1 MLLRGFRKEQVT
13 GMLQIRPLVEMAFE
27 TAAQKAQVFLADI
40 RLISLFD
47 EEVLL
52 MHDAV
57 VRQDLYRFCPGG
69 VHGLVLGTCQREQFR
84 QFHPVCHGNVRI
96 LADDAAVLHGQQ
108 RKLAFQRG
116 CFHYV
121 FHAFLFL
128 MVGENNR
135 RNFLR
140 LMM

>member
-1 MLLRGFRKEQVT
+1 MFLRGFRKEQVT

-52 MHDAV
+52 VYDAV

-84 QFHPVCHGNVRI
+84 QFHPVCHGDVRI
-96 LADDAAVLHGQQ
+96 LADDAAVLHGQ
-108 RKLAFQRG
+108 
-116 CFHYV
+116 
-121 FHAFLFL
+121 
-128 MVGENNR
+128 
-135 RNFLR
+135 
-140 LMM
+140 